1 MNLGL
6 QARSRGRWLEE
17 SRSQDPQAR
26 MAPEGR
32 GILLAAATGGLA
44 LACVAAIV
52 GVSERSARSPRALM
66 QDEALWTPRG
76 YGPGMPQGLGEPY
89 PAWYPGMYPIPP
101 TQEAAALA
109 YAPEFV
115 PYLRYKDYLQNVLH
129 AKMDAKRAERDELAS
144 EAYQAAA
151 DAAHDRQAWLDDYE
165 AQKAIRQ
172 REAWEEHLAS
182 WKASGHA
189 GDTTLAKSQ
198 LGGFKLP
205 AQQQKSAKQQL
216 FSVQD
221 LQDAGDSEA
230 EAM

>member
-1 MNLGL
+1 MLG
-6 QARSRGRWLEE
+6 R
-17 SRSQDPQAR
+17 
-26 MAPEGR
+26 
-32 GILLAAATGGLA
+32 AAAAGLA
-44 LACVAAIV
+44 LACVATIV
-52 GVSERSARSPRALM
+52 GVSERSAHSPRVLM

-76 YGPGMPQGLGEPY
+76 YGPGRPQGFGEPY
-89 PAWYPGMYPIPP
+89 PSWYPGMYPIPP
-101 TQEAAALA
+101 TQEDAALA

-115 PYLRYKDYLQNVLH
+115 PYLRYKDYLQNVLD

-144 EAYQAAA
+144 EAFQAAA

-172 REAWEEHLAS
+172 REAWEKHLAAWRS
-182 WKASGHA
+182 SGHTSVA
-189 GDTTLAKSQ
+189 NSLF
-198 LGGFKLP
+198 GGSTFTQP
-205 AQQQKSAKQQL
+205 AQERKQQEKSAKQQL